1 MKQYT
6 VNQLA
11 KLSGVTIRTLRFYDE
26 IGLLK
31 PAFVAEN
38 GYRYYRENELLLLQ
52 QILFFRELGF
62 ELKQIQDILKQSD
75 FDRQAALQS
84 HKKTLKQEIKR
95 LQTLLITIDKTI
107 NHLQGAKMMSEKE
120 LFYGLQNYSP
130 EFQKFYR
137 EFYEK
142 SGEEDKNFM
151 DSMYE
156 HEKNMTEADKKQFE
170 QDKKKFWEDLVI
182 VFKKGLKI
190 DDPEVQRV
198 VKDYISFSEKH
209 TITRKTIR
217 GLKYT
222 SKQFWKLAAAG
233 MRRMPESTELSIE
246 RFPEL
251 KSHYTDKLKLWEEN
265 PGIMDFLADAMK
277 LYAETNLN

>member
-11 KLSGVTIRTLRFYDE
+11 TLSGATVRTLRFYDA

-62 ELKQIQDILKQSD
+62 ELKQIQSILKRSD
-75 FDRQAALQS
+75 FDRQAALQT
-84 HKKTLKQEIKR
+84 HKETLKREIKR
-95 LQTLLITIDKTI
+95 LQTLLVTIDKTI
-107 NHLQGAKMMSEKE
+107 NHVEGKQTMTERE

-142 SGEEDKNFM
+142 AGE
-151 DSMYE
+151 
-156 HEKNMTEADKKQFE
+156 
-170 QDKKKFWEDLVI
+170 
-182 VFKKGLKI
+182 
-190 DDPEVQRV
+190 
-198 VKDYISFSEKH
+198 
-209 TITRKTIR
+209 
-217 GLKYT
+217 
-222 SKQFWKLAAAG
+222 
-233 MRRMPESTELSIE
+233 
-246 RFPEL
+246 
-251 KSHYTDKLKLWEEN
+251 
-265 PGIMDFLADAMK
+265 
-277 LYAETNLN
+277 